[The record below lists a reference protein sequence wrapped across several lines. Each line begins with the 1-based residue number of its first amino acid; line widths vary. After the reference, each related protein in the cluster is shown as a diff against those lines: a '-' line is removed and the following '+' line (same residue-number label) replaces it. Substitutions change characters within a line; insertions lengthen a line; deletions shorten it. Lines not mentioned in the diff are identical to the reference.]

1 MMRDLP
7 TAIAK
12 AAFPTVILFL
22 SVLVKWS
29 RSYFMRRT
37 TVLGD
42 IPNIGE
48 PRADLE
54 RLKGTAVICGG
65 SIAGLWTAR
74 ICADHFEDVVVV
86 EPEGWLSTGDGCSDI
101 FDETGTRIGGSG
113 LRPRTR
119 VPQYR
124 AQHGRLNVL
133 SFVALKQLFPNFE
146 DEIRRVDGRIAKAE
160 YNLQVSDN
168 PNLIHMPEVV
178 YPNQNYAQCF
188 FVTRESYERILRRL
202 VTGYSNRIRWV
213 VGTATGLIVDEH
225 DPATITSVAVRTD
238 SETEMT
244 IPASLV
250 IDCTG
255 GSQAGFKW
263 LKRVFSDPEY
273 SALLYQNKSIPRR
286 AIPFDDGLKIEYNTV
301 HRYRKFRVS
310 VPPELRSHLPIPGG
324 YENAAWLHT
333 YLPRPGLDR
342 KLFMIERME
351 GHRIELAFGGWGD
364 PPLPETFSEVK
375 DWLGNL
381 EKEKETVI
389 PAWIYELVD
398 TLLKIDGDHET
409 ELGRYPSYS
418 WIRYERAPYIPSNF
432 VAVGDA
438 VMRVNPTYGQ
448 GCSKAAIGAI
458 TLDSLLRRPS
468 MLRST
473 TIPQGFGRKFFKFHS
488 SRIASTWDGTKP
500 IDYQWDTTI
509 PVKGE
514 KLSDER
520 INGKVA
526 ALLMQLAAT
535 DESVNSAVWHV
546 RTFLAPSTDLMH
558 PWILAKVL
566 LLYLRQQLGQA

>member
-1 MMRDLP
+1 MRDLP

-12 AAFPTVILFL
+12 VISPAVILFL

-29 RSYFMRRT
+29 RSYFMRRM

-42 IPNIGE
+42 ISNMGK

-74 ICADHFEDVVVV
+74 ICADHFEDVVIV
-86 EPEGWLSTGDGCSDI
+86 EPEGWLSTSDGCTDI
-101 FDETGTRIGGSG
+101 FDEKGTRIAGRG
-113 LRPRTR
+113 LRQRTR
-119 VPQYR
+119 VPQYT
-124 AQHGRLNVL
+124 AQHGRLSVL
-133 SFVALKQLFPNFE
+133 SFIALKQLFPHFE
-146 DEIRRVDGRIAKAE
+146 DEIRRIDGRITKAE

-168 PNLIHMPEVV
+168 PKLLHLPEVV
-178 YPNQNYAQCF
+178 YPDQNYAQCF

-202 VTGYSNRIRWV
+202 VTGYSNRLRWV
-213 VGTATGLIVDEH
+213 VGTVTGIIADEC
-225 DPATITSVAVRTD
+225 DPATVTSVTVRTD
-238 SETEMT
+238 SEAQM
-244 IPASLV
+244 IIRSSLV

-255 GSQAGFKW
+255 GSQAGLKW
-263 LKRVFSDPEY
+263 LKRIFFDPKY
-273 SALLYQNKSIPRR
+273 STLLYRNKSVPKG

-310 VPPELRSHLPIPGG
+310 VPPELRLRLPIPGG
-324 YENAAWLHT
+324 YEKAAWLYT
-333 YLPRPGLDR
+333 YLPRPGRDR

-351 GHRIELAFGGWGD
+351 GHRIEWAFGGWGD

-389 PAWIYELVD
+389 PPWIYELVD

-409 ELGRYPSYS
+409 ELGRYPSCS

-438 VMRVNPTYGQ
+438 VMRVNPIYGQ

-458 TLDSLLRRPS
+458 TIDSLLRES
-468 MLRST
+468 TMLTST

-488 SRIASTWDGTKP
+488 SRIAGTWDGTKP
-500 IDYQWDTTI
+500 LDYQWDTTI

-520 INGKVA
+520 INGKAA
-526 ALLMQLAAT
+526 ALLMQLAAS

-546 RTFLAPSTDLMH
+546 RTFLAPPTDLMH
-558 PWILAKVL
+558 PWILAKML
-566 LLYLRQQLGQA
+566 LLYLRQQLGRA

>member
-1 MMRDLP
+1 MRDLP
-7 TAIAK
+7 SAIAK
-12 AAFPTVILFL
+12 AVFPAVILFL

-29 RSYFMRRT
+29 RSYFMRKM

-42 IPNIGE
+42 ISNIGK

-74 ICADHFEDVVVV
+74 ICADHFEDVVIV
-86 EPEGWLSTGDGCSDI
+86 EPEGWLSTSDGCTDI
-101 FDETGTRIGGSG
+101 FDEKGIRIGGRG
-113 LRPRTR
+113 LRQRTR

-124 AQHGRLNVL
+124 AQHVFQPIA
-133 SFVALKQLFPNFE
+133 FVALKQLFPDFE
-146 DEIRRVDGRIAKAE
+146 DEIRRVDGRITKAE

-168 PNLIHMPEVV
+168 PKLLHLPEVV
-178 YPNQNYAQCF
+178 YPDQNYAQCF

-202 VTGYSNRIRWV
+202 VTGYSNRIRWI
-213 VGTATGLIVDEH
+213 VGTATGIIADER
-225 DPATITSVAVRTD
+225 DPATVTSVTVRTD
-238 SETEMT
+238 SEAEMI
-244 IPASLV
+244 IPSSLV
-250 IDCTG
+250 VDCTG

-263 LKRVFSDPEY
+263 LKRIFFGPKY
-273 SALLYQNKSIPRR
+273 SALLYQSVPKG
-286 AIPFDDGLKIEYNTV
+286 AIPFDDGLRIEYNTV

-310 VPPELRSHLPIPGG
+310 VPPELRLRLPIPGG
-324 YENAAWLHT
+324 YEKAAWLHT
-333 YLPRPGLDR
+333 YLPRPGCDR

-351 GHRIELAFGGWGD
+351 GHRIEWAFGGWGD

-375 DWLGNL
+375 DWLGDL

-389 PAWIYELVD
+389 PPWIYELVD

-409 ELGRYPSYS
+409 ELGRYPNCS
-418 WIRYERAPYIPSNF
+418 WIRYERAPYISSNF

-438 VMRVNPTYGQ
+438 VMRVNPIYGQ

-458 TLDSLLRRPS
+458 TLDSLLRESS

-473 TIPQGFGRKFFKFHS
+473 TIPRGFGRKFFKFHS
-488 SRIASTWDGTKP
+488 SRIAGTWDGTKP
-500 IDYQWDTTI
+500 LDYQWDTTI

-520 INGKVA
+520 INGKAA
-526 ALLMQLAAT
+526 ALLMQLAAS

-558 PWILAKVL
+558 PWILAKML
-566 LLYLRQQLGQA
+566 LLYLRQQLGRA